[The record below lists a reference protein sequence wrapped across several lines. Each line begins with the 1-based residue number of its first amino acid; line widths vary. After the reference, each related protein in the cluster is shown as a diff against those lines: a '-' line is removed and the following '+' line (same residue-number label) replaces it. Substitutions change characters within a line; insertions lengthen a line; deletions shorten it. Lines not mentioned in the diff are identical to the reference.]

1 MNPHWAVH
9 KNHRMESEIEKFAK
23 DVSGV
28 FKATTRLILAVAAG
42 EPVDSEAESKW
53 LLPVALFVLLV
64 VGLEKGSEII
74 QNPKFVSV
82 LFELDSVQR
91 TNFYNM

>member
-9 KNHRMESEIEKFAK
+9 QNHRMESEIEKFAK

-28 FKATTRLILAVAAG
+28 FKATTRLVLALAD
-42 EPVDSEAESKW
+42 EKSTDSDAESKW
-53 LLPVALFVLLV
+53 LLPVVLFVLLA
-64 VGLEKGSEII
+64 VGLVKGSEII

-91 TNFYNM
+91 TNFNTM